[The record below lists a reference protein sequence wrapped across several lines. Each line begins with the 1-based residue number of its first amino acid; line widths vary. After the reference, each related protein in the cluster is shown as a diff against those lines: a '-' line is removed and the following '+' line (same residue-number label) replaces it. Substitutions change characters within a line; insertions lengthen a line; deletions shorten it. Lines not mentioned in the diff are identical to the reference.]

1 MVSFLRSNK
10 AVTAALLASSLAK
23 TDAYGRLYYR
33 NHRPSTALASRM
45 LPAALVGGGPSLL
58 SRDARRVM
66 RDMDE
71 MFDSMLGDFDDM
83 FYHPARLPLLHAR
96 GPSPYL
102 LRWGG
107 PESNALPS
115 LAAERPRN
123 AHWIA
128 QDDGQIKIAMDV
140 RGTEASDIDLRLDED
155 GRVLRIS
162 GETKREEG
170 GISVHSR
177 FDRAFA
183 LNRDVDTSKI
193 SARIDDGVLTIVAP
207 KYDEGEV
214 KENIRRID
222 IVENEKVESDEAAI
236 NEVMDTQTS
245 HKKEE
250 SPKMEQEAD
259 DSLIDLDLK
268 QD

>member
-10 AVTAALLASSLAK
+10 AVTAALLASTLAK

-33 NHRPSTALASRM
+33 NRPSTALASRM
-45 LPAALVGGGPSLL
+45 LPALGGPSLL
-58 SRDARRVM
+58 FQDTRRVM

-71 MFDSMLGDFDDM
+71 MFDSILGDFDDM
-83 FYHPARLPLLHAR
+83 FYNPRLPLPR
-96 GPSPYL
+96 VSGPSPYL
-102 LRWGG
+102 LRWGA
-107 PESNALPS
+107 PESNARTLI
-115 LAAERPRN
+115 AVRPRN

-128 QDDGQIKIAMDV
+128 HDDRQLNIAMDV
-140 RGTEASDIDLRLDED
+140 RGAEASGINLRLYED

-183 LNRDVDTSKI
+183 LNRDIDTSKI
-193 SARIDDGVLTIVAP
+193 SAHIDDGVLTIIAP
-207 KYDEGEV
+207 KYGEGQV
-214 KENIRRID
+214 KENVRRID
-222 IVENEKVESDEAAI
+222 IVENKKVESDEAASD
-236 NEVMDTQTS
+236 EAVSTQTPQ
-245 HKKEE
+245 KEE
-250 SPKMEQEAD
+250 ESSEMEQED
-259 DSLIDLDLK
+259 HGNMIDLDLK

>member
-10 AVTAALLASSLAK
+10 AVAAALLVSSLAK

-33 NHRPSTALASRM
+33 HRPSTALASRM
-45 LPAALVGGGPSLL
+45 LPALIGGPSLL

-71 MFDSMLGDFDDM
+71 MFDSMLVDFDDM
-83 FYHPARLPLLHAR
+83 FYTPRLPSSPRVSGL
-96 GPSPYL
+96 SPYL
-102 LRWGG
+102 PRWSG
-107 PESNALPS
+107 PELDAHPS
-115 LAAERPRN
+115 IAAPPRN

-128 QDDGQIKIAMDV
+128 QDDRHFKIAMDV
-140 RGTEASDIDLRLDED
+140 RGAEASDIDLRLDGD

-177 FDRAFA
+177 FDRSFA

-193 SARIDDGVLTIVAP
+193 SARIDDGVLTIIVP
-207 KYDEGEV
+207 KYSEEEV
-214 KENIRRID
+214 KENVRRID
-222 IVENEKVESDEAAI
+222 IVENKKIESDEAARD
-236 NEVMDTQTS
+236 EGVDTQTP
-245 HKKEE
+245 HEEE
-250 SPKMEQEAD
+250 SPKMEQKVD
-259 DSLIDLDLK
+259 DTVIDLDL
-268 QD
+268 